1 MATNRFEE
9 LVAKSMGAE
18 IAKEEAPKTEEV
30 KTEAPKEEVK
40 TEEAPVE
47 EVKSETKEE
56 VKEEVKEE
64 IKENSSLKEEEVAP
78 QNKEDNTPSE
88 EKVVTQPSFDD
99 LLSEKTNG
107 KFKNYDELT
116 AALSEQPIAE
126 KNNFANEQIEKLN
139 EYVSK
144 GGKMEDFFRTQT
156 ANYEDMD
163 SESLVKNYMKFQNP
177 DLNNEDIDLLYADTY
192 KLDEDEYTDK
202 EIRLSKIKLKQKSA
216 EAKRELVRFQKENA
230 LPEAAKNAA
239 KEEAKMEANKKA
251 WSQSV
256 NKSLDNF
263 KEVEFSLNDK
273 GDKYTFA
280 VNDDTMK
287 YVKDTTLNLPDF
299 WKRYVNE
306 DGTENVAKLTREM
319 AILNNV
325 DSIVRNAYAQGKSGG
340 KEDVIKDIKNPS
352 YTPESRTDTEKPL
365 SIQDQINKELRGR

>member
-18 IAKEEAPKTEEV
+18 IAKEETPKAEEV

-56 VKEEVKEE
+56 VKEEV
-64 IKENSSLKEEEVAP
+64 KENSSLKEEEVAP